1 MYPLML
7 TAMGEI
13 PLDSPTYPT
22 CYSGI
27 GRTVEFGG
35 LEWDSGFHGQ
45 SHLSY
50 MLQWDTTDS
59 RIWWA
64 RVGQWI
70 SMDSPT
76 CPTCYSGIGWT
87 VEFGGL
93 EWDSGFPWTVPPV
106 LHVTVG

>member
-7 TAMGEI
+7 TVMGEI
-13 PLDSPTYPT
+13 PLDSPAYPT

-50 MLQWDTTDS
+50 MLQWDRT
-59 RIWWA
+59 
-64 RVGQWI
+64 
-70 SMDSPT
+70 DSPT
-76 CPTCYSGIGWT
+76 YPTCYSGIGR
-87 VEFGGL
+87 
-93 EWDSGFPWTVPPV
+93 TVPPI